1 MQLPILYGKS
11 TLGKIKMWSAEVIQ
25 NSDGTA
31 TLRIQHGYDD
41 GKKQTDDRVIQS
53 GKNIGKI
60 NETTPYEQA
69 LSEARSDFNKKKDEG
84 YAEKVEDI
92 KEESSGFFLPM
103 LAKVWKDAKHNA
115 VFPAYTQ
122 PKLDGCL
129 DADTIVEFE
138 DGSSE
143 KISNVIDKKLNKKI
157 KCFNI
162 ETGEVEFKTILNWM
176 KNLEDINDPGT
187 EWYEIELDSGL
198 TIKLTGNHRVWVAN
212 LGCYRRA
219 DELDGTEE
227 LLID

>member
-1 MQLPILYGKS
+1 MQLPTLYGKS
-11 TLGKIKMWSAEVIQ
+11 TLGKIKVWKAEVIQ
-25 NSDGTA
+25 HSEEESII
-31 TLRIQHGYDD
+31 RIEHGYSD
-41 GKKQTDDRVIQS
+41 GKKQEDTRSVTS
-53 GKNIGKI
+53 GKNIGKA
-60 NETTPYEQA
+60 NETTPYQQA
-69 LSEARSDFNKKKDEG
+69 CSEARSDFNKKRDEG

-92 KEESSGFFLPM
+92 KEESSGFYLPM

-129 DADTIVEFE
+129 DADTIVELE
-138 DGSSE
+138 DGRSE
-143 KISNVIDKKLNKKI
+143 KISNVVDKKLNKKI

-162 ETGEVEFKTILNWM
+162 ETGEVEFKPILNWM
-176 KNLEDINDPGT
+176 KNLEDINDSST

-219 DELDGTEE
+219 DELDGSEE